1 MNYEESIEWLNTIPL
16 SFDRENK
23 NYEFKLDGIK
33 AFLSHLNNPQSNL
46 KIIHVGGTNGKGSC
60 SHMLSS
66 ILQEAG
72 YKVGLYTSPHLV
84 DFRERVRINGEMISK
99 DSVSEFMHHN
109 FDFFESN
116 NFSFFE
122 MTVGLAF
129 NYFSFNK
136 VDIAIIE
143 VGMGGRLDSTNII
156 TPILSLITNISI
168 DHTKFLGSNISDIA
182 IEKAGIIKEKTP
194 IVIGETQD
202 EIKSIFIDIANTKG
216 SEIVFA
222 DDFIYD
228 NYDCDLQGIYQKK
241 NIKTVLKASEILQ
254 QNDYKINDGHI
265 KTGLNNVSNNT
276 GLKGWWHV
284 IQNKPLMICDTAH
297 NIAALKEVISQLIRL
312 EYSKLYF
319 IVGFSDDKDLDKI
332 SKIFPENSE
341 YYFVKP
347 KVDRGKD
354 SHEVKQIFESNNR
367 IGITQNSV
375 NEAINQIKKTS
386 TKDDVIFIGGSTFVV
401 SEIFQ

>member
-1 MNYEESIEWLNTIPL
+1 MFKKLPMYQNIGDFAYKKDL
-16 SFDRENK
+16 SNITLICE
-23 NYEFKLDGIK
+23 
-33 AFLSHLNNPQSNL
+33 HLNNPQNNFKS
-46 KIIHVGGTNGKGSC
+46 IHVGGTNGKGSC

-99 DSVSEFMHHN
+99 DSVSEFMLHN

-116 NFSFFE
+116 NLSFFE

-129 NYFSFNK
+129 NYFSYNK

-182 IEKAGIIKEKTP
+182 REKAGIIKEKTP

-202 EIKSIFIDIANTKG
+202 EIKSIFMDIANTKG

-276 GLKGWWHV
+276 GLKGRWQV
-284 IQNKPLMICDTAH
+284 IQNNPLIICDTAH

-354 SHEVKQIFESNNR
+354 SQEVKQIFESNNR

-386 TKDDVIFIGGSTFVV
+386 SKDDVIFIGGSTFVV

>member
-1 MNYEESIEWLNTIPL
+1 MFNKLPMYQNIGESAYKKDL
-16 SFDRENK
+16 SNIILICE
-23 NYEFKLDGIK
+23 
-33 AFLSHLNNPQSNL
+33 HLNNPHNNFKS
-46 KIIHVGGTNGKGSC
+46 IHIGGTNGKGSC

-66 ILQEAG
+66 VLQEAG

-99 DSVSEFMHHN
+99 DSVSEFMLN
-109 FDFFESN
+109 NIDFFEQSN
-116 NFSFFE
+116 VSFFE

-129 NYFSFNK
+129 NYFSNNE

-156 TPILSLITNISI
+156 NPILSVITNISF
-168 DHTKFLGSNISDIA
+168 DHTKFLGTNISDIA
-182 IEKAGIIKEKTP
+182 REKAGIIKEKTP

-254 QNDYKINDGHI
+254 QNDYKINDIHI
-265 KTGLNNVSNNT
+265 KNGLNRISLNT
-276 GLKGWWHV
+276 GLKGRWQV
-284 IQNKPLMICDTAH
+284 IQKKPMIICDTAH
-297 NIAALKEVISQLIRL
+297 NEAALCEVISQLTVM
-312 EYSKLYF
+312 EYSDLHF
-319 IVGFSDDKDLDKI
+319 IIGFSNDKNLEKI
-332 SKIFPENSE
+332 SKLFPKDSK
-341 YYFVKP
+341 YYFVQS
-347 KVDRGKD
+347 KVGRARDAKD
-354 SHEVKQIFESNNR
+354 VRDIFKLNNR
-367 IGITQNSV
+367 CGDYYKSIENT
-375 NEAINQIKKTS
+375 IKYVKGVS
-386 TKDDVIFIGGSTFVV
+386 KENDIIFIGGSTFVV
-401 SEIFQ
+401 SEIFDKN

>member
-1 MNYEESIEWLNTIPL
+1 MFKKLPMYQNVGDSAYKKDL
-16 SFDRENK
+16 SNITLICE
-23 NYEFKLDGIK
+23 
-33 AFLSHLNNPQSNL
+33 HLNNPQNNFKS
-46 KIIHVGGTNGKGSC
+46 IHVGGTNGKGSC

-116 NFSFFE
+116 NVSFFE

-228 NYDCDLQGIYQKK
+228 NYYCDLQGIYQKK

-254 QNDYKINDGHI
+254 QNDYKINDIHI
-265 KTGLNNVSNNT
+265 SNGLNMVSINT
-276 GLKGWWHV
+276 GLKGRWDI
-284 IQNKPLMICDTAH
+284 IQNNPMIICDTAH
-297 NIAALKEVISQLIRL
+297 NMAALKEVISQLIRL

-347 KVDRGKD
+347 KVNRGKD
-354 SHEVKQIFESNNR
+354 SQEVKQIFQSNNR

-375 NEAINQIKKTS
+375 NEAINQIKNTS
-386 TKDDVIFIGGSTFVV
+386 SKDDVIFIGGSTFVI

>member
-1 MNYEESIEWLNTIPL
+1 MFNKLPMYQNVGDSAYKKDL
-16 SFDRENK
+16 SNITLICE
-23 NYEFKLDGIK
+23 
-33 AFLSHLNNPQSNL
+33 HLNNPQNNFKS
-46 KIIHVGGTNGKGSC
+46 IHVGGTNGKGSC

-99 DSVSEFMHHN
+99 DSVSEFMLNN

-116 NFSFFE
+116 NLSFFE

-182 IEKAGIIKEKTP
+182 REKAGIIKEKTP

-254 QNDYKINDGHI
+254 QNDYKINDAHI
-265 KTGLNNVSNNT
+265 KIGLNNVSNNT
-276 GLKGWWHV
+276 GLKGRWQI
-284 IQNKPLMICDTAH
+284 IQNNPLIICDTAH

-319 IVGFSDDKDLDKI
+319 IVGFSDDKDLNKI
-332 SKIFPENSE
+332 SKIFPENSV

-354 SHEVKQIFESNNR
+354 SQEVKQIFQSNNR

-375 NEAINQIKKTS
+375 NEAINVIKKTS
-386 TKDDVIFIGGSTFVV
+386 SKDDVIFIGGSTFVV

>member
-1 MNYEESIEWLNTIPL
+1 MFNKLPMYQNVGDSAYKKDL
-16 SFDRENK
+16 SNITLICE
-23 NYEFKLDGIK
+23 
-33 AFLSHLNNPQSNL
+33 HLNNPQNNFKS
-46 KIIHVGGTNGKGSC
+46 IHVGGTNGKGSC

-99 DSVSEFMHHN
+99 DSVSEFMLHN

-116 NFSFFE
+116 NVSFFE

-182 IEKAGIIKEKTP
+182 REKAGIIKEKTP

-254 QNDYKINDGHI
+254 QNDYKINDIHI
-265 KTGLNNVSNNT
+265 KNGLNRVSINT
-276 GLKGWWHV
+276 GLKGRWDI
-284 IQNKPLMICDTAH
+284 IQNNPMIICDTAH

-354 SHEVKQIFESNNR
+354 SQEVKQIFESNNR

-386 TKDDVIFIGGSTFVV
+386 SKDDVIFIGGSTFVV

>member
-1 MNYEESIEWLNTIPL
+1 MYQNVGDSAYKKDL
-16 SFDRENK
+16 SNITLICE
-23 NYEFKLDGIK
+23 
-33 AFLSHLNNPQSNL
+33 HLNNPQNNFKS
-46 KIIHVGGTNGKGSC
+46 IHVGGTNGKGSC

-99 DSVSEFMHHN
+99 DSVSEFMLHN

-116 NFSFFE
+116 NVSFFE

-182 IEKAGIIKEKTP
+182 REKAGIIKEKTP

-202 EIKSIFIDIANTKG
+202 EIKSIFIDVANTKS

-241 NIKTVLKASEILQ
+241 NIKTVLKSSEILQ

-276 GLKGWWHV
+276 GLKGRWQV
-284 IQNKPLMICDTAH
+284 IQNNPLIICDTAH

-319 IVGFSDDKDLDKI
+319 IIGFSDDKDLDKI
-332 SKIFPENSE
+332 SKIFPEKAE

-347 KVDRGKD
+347 KVVRGRD
-354 SHEVKQIFESNNR
+354 SQEVKQIFQSNNR
-367 IGITQNSV
+367 FGTIQNSV
-375 NEAINQIKKTS
+375 NEALNNIKKS
-386 TKDDVIFIGGSTFVV
+386 CNDNDVIFIGGSTFLV
-401 SEIFQ
+401 SEIFR

>member
-1 MNYEESIEWLNTIPL
+1 MYQNVGDSAYKKDL
-16 SFDRENK
+16 SNITLICE
-23 NYEFKLDGIK
+23 
-33 AFLSHLNNPQSNL
+33 HLNNPQNNFKS
-46 KIIHVGGTNGKGSC
+46 IHVGGTNGKGSC

-99 DSVSEFMHHN
+99 DSVSEFMLHN

-122 MTVGLAF
+122 MTVALAF

-182 IEKAGIIKEKTP
+182 IEKSGIIKEKTP

-222 DDFIYD
+222 DGFIYD

-265 KTGLNNVSNNT
+265 KIGLNNVSNNT
-276 GLKGWWHV
+276 GLKGRWQV
-284 IQNKPLMICDTAH
+284 IQNNPLIICDTAH

-354 SHEVKQIFESNNR
+354 SQDVKQIFQSNNR

-386 TKDDVIFIGGSTFVV
+386 SKDDVIFIGGSTFVV

>member
-1 MNYEESIEWLNTIPL
+1 MFKKLPMYQNVGDSAYKKDL
-16 SFDRENK
+16 SNITLICE
-23 NYEFKLDGIK
+23 
-33 AFLSHLNNPQSNL
+33 HLNNPQNNFKS
-46 KIIHVGGTNGKGSC
+46 IHVGGTNGKGSC

-72 YKVGLYTSPHLV
+72 YKVGLYTSPHLI
-84 DFRERVRINGEMISK
+84 DFRERVRLNGEMISK

-116 NFSFFE
+116 NVSFFE

-182 IEKAGIIKEKTP
+182 REKAGIIKEKTP
-194 IVIGETQD
+194 IVIGETQG
-202 EIKSIFIDIANTKG
+202 EIKSIFIDVANTKG

-241 NIKTVLKASEILQ
+241 NIKTVLKSSEILQ

-276 GLKGWWHV
+276 GLKGRWQV
-284 IQNKPLMICDTAH
+284 IQNNPLIICDTAH

-347 KVDRGKD
+347 KVKRGKD
-354 SHEVKQIFESNNR
+354 SQEVKQIFQSNNR

-375 NEAINQIKKTS
+375 NKAINQIKKTS
-386 TKDDVIFIGGSTFVV
+386 SKDDVIFIGGSTFVV

>member
-1 MNYEESIEWLNTIPL
+1 MFNKLPMYQNIGDSAYKKDL
-16 SFDRENK
+16 SNITLICE
-23 NYEFKLDGIK
+23 
-33 AFLSHLNNPQSNL
+33 HLNNPQNNFKS
-46 KIIHVGGTNGKGSC
+46 IHVGGTNGKGSC

-99 DSVSEFMHHN
+99 DSVSEFMLHN

-116 NFSFFE
+116 NLSFFE

-182 IEKAGIIKEKTP
+182 REKAGIIKEKTP

-276 GLKGWWHV
+276 GLKGRWQV
-284 IQNKPLMICDTAH
+284 IQNNPLIICDTAH

-354 SHEVKQIFESNNR
+354 SQDVKQIFQSNNR

-386 TKDDVIFIGGSTFVV
+386 SKDDVIFIGGSTFVV

>member
-1 MNYEESIEWLNTIPL
+1 MFNKLPMYQNVGDSAYKKDL
-16 SFDRENK
+16 SNITLICE
-23 NYEFKLDGIK
+23 
-33 AFLSHLNNPQSNL
+33 HLNNPQNNFKS
-46 KIIHVGGTNGKGSC
+46 IHVGGTNGKGSC

-99 DSVSEFMHHN
+99 DSVSEFMLHN

-116 NFSFFE
+116 NVSFFE

-182 IEKAGIIKEKTP
+182 REKAGIIKEKTP

-254 QNDYKINDGHI
+254 QNDYKINDIHI
-265 KTGLNNVSNNT
+265 KNGLNRVSINT
-276 GLKGWWHV
+276 GLKGRWDI
-284 IQNKPLMICDTAH
+284 IQNNPMIICDTAH

-354 SHEVKQIFESNNR
+354 SQQVKQIFESNNR

-386 TKDDVIFIGGSTFVV
+386 SKDDVIFIGGSTFVV

>member
-1 MNYEESIEWLNTIPL
+1 MFNKLPMYQNIGDSAYKKDL
-16 SFDRENK
+16 SNITLICE
-23 NYEFKLDGIK
+23 
-33 AFLSHLNNPQSNL
+33 HLNNPQNNFKS
-46 KIIHVGGTNGKGSC
+46 IHVGGTNGKGSC

-99 DSVSEFMHHN
+99 DSVSEFMLHN

-116 NFSFFE
+116 NVSFFE

-182 IEKAGIIKEKTP
+182 REKAGIIKEKTP

-254 QNDYKINDGHI
+254 QNDYKINDIHI
-265 KTGLNNVSNNT
+265 KNGLNRVSINT
-276 GLKGWWHV
+276 GLKGRWDI
-284 IQNKPLMICDTAH
+284 IQNNPMIICDTAH

-354 SHEVKQIFESNNR
+354 SQEVKQIFESNNR

-386 TKDDVIFIGGSTFVV
+386 SKDDVIFIGGSTFVV

>member
-1 MNYEESIEWLNTIPL
+1 MYQNVGDSAYKKDL
-16 SFDRENK
+16 SNITLICE
-23 NYEFKLDGIK
+23 
-33 AFLSHLNNPQSNL
+33 HLNNPQNNFKS
-46 KIIHVGGTNGKGSC
+46 IHVGGTNGKGSC

-109 FDFFESN
+109 FDFFELN
-116 NFSFFE
+116 NVSFFE

-194 IVIGETQD
+194 IVIGETHD
-202 EIKSIFIDIANTKG
+202 EIKSIFIDVANTKG

-276 GLKGWWHV
+276 GLKGRWQV
-284 IQNKPLMICDTAH
+284 IQNNPLIICDTAH

-312 EYSKLYF
+312 EYSKIYF

-347 KVDRGKD
+347 KVERGKD
-354 SHEVKQIFESNNR
+354 SQELKQIFQSNNR

-375 NEAINQIKKTS
+375 NEAINQIKKICG
-386 TKDDVIFIGGSTFVV
+386 KDDVIFIGGSTFVV

>member
-1 MNYEESIEWLNTIPL
+1 MFNKLPMYQNVGDSAYKKDL
-16 SFDRENK
+16 SNITLICE
-23 NYEFKLDGIK
+23 
-33 AFLSHLNNPQSNL
+33 HLNNPQNNFKS
-46 KIIHVGGTNGKGSC
+46 IHVGGTNGKGSC

-99 DSVSEFMHHN
+99 DSVSEFMLHN

-116 NFSFFE
+116 NVSFFE

-182 IEKAGIIKEKTP
+182 REKAGIIKEKTP

-241 NIKTVLKASEILQ
+241 NIKTVLKSSEILQ
-254 QNDYKINDGHI
+254 QNDYKINDSHI

-276 GLKGWWHV
+276 GLKGRWQV
-284 IQNKPLMICDTAH
+284 IQNNPLIICDTAH

-354 SHEVKQIFESNNR
+354 SQDVKQIFQSNNR

-386 TKDDVIFIGGSTFVV
+386 SKDDVIFIGGSTFVV